1 MLNPV
6 VPGGKGLIGKKRERK
21 LAKLTAR
28 VFELREQGKRM
39 EDIAK
44 EIGTKIAFV
53 KHVLFS
59 KEIRKDRLDK
69 HMERMVSLNNMSIDL
84 LREKI
89 EKDKDEKVAMWLL
102 EKTGVA
108 SKEAV
113 AALVINAHNAQ
124 INLSNDTLEA
134 AKAVTRM
141 MKAASST
148 STSQKVLPTPPAG
161 EEKSPSQAGVG
172 DLDVGSVEGVQQ

>member
-1 MLNPV
+1 
-6 VPGGKGLIGKKRERK
+6 
-21 LAKLTAR
+21 
-28 VFELREQGKRM
+28 
-39 EDIAK
+39 
-44 EIGTKIAFV
+44 
-53 KHVLFS
+53 
-59 KEIRKDRLDK
+59 
-69 HMERMVSLNNMSIDL
+69 MERMVSLNNMSIDL

-141 MKAASST
+141 MKAAAISPDK
-148 STSQKVLPTPPAG
+148 KVLPP
-161 EEKSPSQAGVG
+161 SPSSEEESPVESPAQARVG
-172 DLDVGSVEGVQQ
+172 DPDVGA